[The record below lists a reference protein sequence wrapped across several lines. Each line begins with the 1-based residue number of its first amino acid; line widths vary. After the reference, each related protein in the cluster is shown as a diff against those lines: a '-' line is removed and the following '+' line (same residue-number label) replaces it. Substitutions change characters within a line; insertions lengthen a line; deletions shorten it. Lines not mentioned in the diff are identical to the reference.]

1 MDLGH
6 IIGED
11 RLVMLD
17 CLSCTASSH
26 LQPSNS
32 YFTST
37 VSSYF
42 ALPSFLKDSS
52 SHVPYKIHS
61 CYCYAC
67 ISLIHVAEH
76 QHITSEPARTV
87 SLLFYLFIKGTPETT
102 NNSSSFRYCAP

>member
-1 MDLGH
+1 MQA
-6 IIGED
+6 E
-11 RLVMLD
+11 
-17 CLSCTASSH
+17 ASTKKQVAAISICCNVWC
-26 LQPSNS
+26 SV
-32 YFTST
+32 TST